1 MKFSN
6 GAEFRFAMP
15 KYERVWGRLL
25 RIGWLSLILSFCIG
39 EPTREWI
46 LGGAWLLILAALLI
60 SLVGAIQ
67 ERTEWEAKQRV
78 ATK

>member
-1 MKFSN
+1 MKFRT
-6 GAEFRFAMP
+6 GAEFRFATP

-25 RIGWLSLILSFCIG
+25 RLGFFLLMLSFCVVG
-39 EPTREWI
+39 PTREWI